1 MGTYLSSL
9 NPTALW
15 NAAPGGLA
23 QGLIWGI
30 MALGVY
36 LTFRVLNF
44 ADLTCDGSLA
54 LGGAVAVMGMLR
66 GMNPELVL
74 LLAFGAGVLAG
85 LVTGFLHTVLGIPD
99 ILAGILTQISLYSIN
114 LNIMGKANQAVPV
127 GQVSLHF
134 TSNIRYL
141 GQTITLTLLVDA
153 VIVTLYY
160 LFLGTELGS
169 AIRSTGINPNMSRA
183 NGINTSRMKVLALM
197 FSNGLIALS
206 GGILSEYQGFADVKM
221 GQGAIVIGLAAVIIG
236 EVLVSALG
244 GARLNFAVRLAFVIF
259 GAVIYYFVYV
269 FVLWLK
275 FPADDMKLL
284 TAIVVAIFLAVPY
297 LQDQRTSSF
306 AGLKKRNEKLL
317 AEEQK
322 QKDGAEG

>member
-1 MGTYLSSL
+1 MAAYFASL

-44 ADLTCDGSLA
+44 ADLSVDGSFA
-54 LGGAVAVMGMLR
+54 TGGAVAFMLILN
-66 GMNPELVL
+66 GWSPEAVL
-74 LLAFGAGVLAG
+74 PIAFLAGVAAG
-85 LVTGFLHTVLGIPD
+85 LITGVLHVCLGIPD

-114 LNIMGKANQAVPV
+114 LNIMGKANQAIPAGSVTV
-127 GQVSLHF
+127 HF

-141 GQTITLTLLVDA
+141 GQTIALTMIVDV
-153 VIVTLYY
+153 VIIGVFYW
-160 LFLGTELGS
+160 FLGTEMGS
-169 AIRSTGINPNMSRA
+169 AIRATGINPHMSRA
-183 NGINTSRMKVLALM
+183 QGINTGRMKIVALAV
-197 FSNGLIALS
+197 SNGLVALS

-221 GQGAIVIGLAAVIIG
+221 GQGSIVIGLAAVIIG
-236 EVLVSALG
+236 EVIGEAILG
-244 GARLNFAVRLAFVIF
+244 KRLGFILRLTFVVI

-297 LQDQRTSSF
+297 LKEMRKSSF
-306 AGLKKRNEKLL
+306 HALAKRNSR
-317 AEEQK
+317 AN
-322 QKDGAEG
+322 GSAGEGKEN

>member
-1 MGTYLSSL
+1 MAAYFASL

-44 ADLTCDGSLA
+44 ADMTVDGSFA
-54 LGGAVAVMGMLR
+54 TGGAVTVMLILGGWSPEAVL
-66 GMNPELVL
+66 PI
-74 LLAFGAGVLAG
+74 AFLAGVAAG
-85 LVTGFLHTVLGIPD
+85 LITGILHTCLGIPD

-114 LNIMGKANQAVPV
+114 LNIMGKANQAVPAGAV
-127 GQVSLHF
+127 TLHF

-141 GQTITLTLLVDA
+141 GQTIALTLVVD
-153 VIVTLYY
+153 VIIIGIFYW
-160 LFLGTELGS
+160 FLGTEMGS

-183 NGINTSRMKVLALM
+183 QGINTGKMKVVALAVA
-197 FSNGLIALS
+197 NGLVALS

-221 GQGAIVIGLAAVIIG
+221 GQGSIVIGLAAVIIG
-236 EVLVSALG
+236 EVLAEAIMGKRLG
-244 GARLNFAVRLAFVIF
+244 FVVRLTFVVI
-259 GAVIYYFVYV
+259 GAVIYYFVYI

-297 LQDQRTSSF
+297 LKEMRKSSF
-306 AGLKKRNEKLL
+306 RALAKRNSKSD
-317 AEEQK
+317 AA
-322 QKDGAEG
+322 DGKGKEN

>member
-1 MGTYLSSL
+1 MAAYFASL

-44 ADLTCDGSLA
+44 ADMTVDGSFA
-54 LGGAVAVMGMLR
+54 TGGAVTVMLILG
-66 GMNPELVL
+66 GWSPEAALPI
-74 LLAFGAGVLAG
+74 AFLAGVAAG
-85 LVTGFLHTVLGIPD
+85 LITGILHTCLGIPD

-114 LNIMGKANQAVPV
+114 LNIMGKANQAVPAGAV
-127 GQVSLHF
+127 TLHF

-141 GQTITLTLLVDA
+141 GQTIALTLVVD
-153 VIVTLYY
+153 VIIIGIFYW
-160 LFLGTELGS
+160 FLGTEMGS

-183 NGINTSRMKVLALM
+183 QGINTGKMKVVALAVA
-197 FSNGLIALS
+197 NGLVALS

-221 GQGAIVIGLAAVIIG
+221 GQGSIVIGLAAVIIG
-236 EVLVSALG
+236 EVLAEAIMGKRLG
-244 GARLNFAVRLAFVIF
+244 FVVRLTFVVI
-259 GAVIYYFVYV
+259 GAVIYYFVYI

-297 LQDQRTSSF
+297 LKEMRKSSF
-306 AGLKKRNEKLL
+306 RALAKRNSKSD
-317 AEEQK
+317 AA
-322 QKDGAEG
+322 DGKGKEN